1 MKINLHFPGQGAQFK
16 TMGLDFYEKYKT
28 YRDLIDE
35 AGIICKTDL
44 VSVLNDEEKLN
55 ETENA
60 QVAIF
65 TMSYGIAQILREEG
79 YAADNV
85 LGLSLGEY
93 GALTYAGVID
103 REDTMRLLK
112 RRSYLMQKA
121 SMENRGFLA
130 AVSFMPRDAVRE
142 ALRGLSGVTISNLN
156 AENQNV
162 VGGKIELKEEFEK
175 RIRAHGG
182 KKITFL
188 NVSGAFH
195 TPLMES
201 AAVKFK
207 DDLELFTFNH
217 PKVPVLSNFKGD
229 FYSEEDS
236 IKEILMK
243 HIHKPVMLDSCL
255 FKLESGDEDIHILL
269 GPGKALGSILK
280 QNKIKGRVFTVNDVG
295 DLEETARRIK
305 EIQNGK

>member
-1 MKINLHFPGQGAQFK
+1 
-16 TMGLDFYEKYKT
+16 MGLDFYEKYST

-35 AGIICKTDL
+35 AGMICGTDL

-65 TMSYGIAQILREEG
+65 TMSYGIAQLLKEEG
-79 YAADNV
+79 IAADSA

-93 GALTYAGVID
+93 GALTYAGAMD
-103 REDTMRLLK
+103 RQDTMRLLK
-112 RRSYLMQKA
+112 RRSFLMQKA
-121 SMENRGFLA
+121 SEENRGFLA
-130 AVSFMPRDAVRE
+130 AVSFMSRDAVRE
-142 ALRGLSGVTISNLN
+142 ALRGLEGVAISNCN

-175 RIRAHGG
+175 RIREHGG

-195 TPLMES
+195 TSLMES

-207 DDLELFTFNH
+207 DYLELFTFSH
-217 PKVPVLSNFKGD
+217 PEVPVLSNLKGD

-236 IKEILMK
+236 IKEILMN

-255 FKLESGDEDIHILL
+255 SKLESSDEDIHILL

-280 QNKIKGRVFTVNDVG
+280 QNKIRGQVYAINEEE
-295 DLEETARRIK
+295 DLVKAVQGIK
-305 EIQNGK
+305 ESQNGK

>member
-1 MKINLHFPGQGAQFK
+1 
-16 TMGLDFYEKYKT
+16 MGLDFYEKYST

-35 AGIICKTDL
+35 AGVICGMDL
-44 VSVLNDEEKLN
+44 VSVLNNEEMLS

-65 TMSYGIAQILREEG
+65 TMSYGIALILREEG
-79 YAADNV
+79 IAADNV

-93 GALTYAGVID
+93 GALTYAGAMD
-103 REDTMRLLK
+103 RQDTMRLLK

-121 SMENRGFLA
+121 SEENRGFLA

-142 ALRGLSGVTISNLN
+142 ALKGLDGVSISNCN
-156 AENQNV
+156 ADNQNV
-162 VGGKIELKEEFEK
+162 VGGKIEQKEEFEK
-175 RIRAHGG
+175 RIREHGG

-195 TPLMES
+195 TSLMES
-201 AAVKFK
+201 AAVRFR
-207 DDLELFTFNH
+207 DYLELFTFSH
-217 PKVPVLSNFKGD
+217 PEVPVLSNLKGD

-243 HIHKPVMLDSCL
+243 HIHMPVLLDSCL
-255 FKLESGDEDIHILL
+255 ERLESSEEDIHILL

-280 QNKIKGRVFTVNDVG
+280 QNKIKGQVYTISEAE
-295 DLEETARRIK
+295 DLAKAVQGIK
-305 EIQNGK
+305 ERQNGK

>member
-16 TMGLDFYEKYKT
+16 TMGLDFYEKYDT

-35 AGIICKTDL
+35 AGMICGTDL

-65 TMSYGIAQILREEG
+65 TMSYGIAQLLKEEG
-79 YAADNV
+79 IDADHA

-93 GALTYAGVID
+93 GALTYAGAMD
-103 REDTMRLLK
+103 RQDTMRLLK
-112 RRSYLMQKA
+112 RRSFLMQKA
-121 SMENRGFLA
+121 SEENRGFLA

-142 ALRGLSGVTISNLN
+142 ALRGLTGVTISNCN
-156 AENQNV
+156 ADNQNV
-162 VGGKIELKEEFEK
+162 VGGRIALKEEFER
-175 RIRAHGG
+175 RIREHGG

-207 DDLELFTFNH
+207 DYLDLFTFSH
-217 PKVPVLSNFKGD
+217 PKVPVLSNLKGD

-236 IKEILMK
+236 IREILMK
-243 HIHKPVMLDSCL
+243 HIHKPVLLDSCL
-255 FKLESGDEDIHILL
+255 FKLESSDEDIHILL

-280 QNKIKGRVFTVNDVG
+280 QNKIKGQVYTINEAE
-295 DLEETARRIK
+295 DLIKAVKGIK
-305 EIQNGK
+305 ESQYGK

>member
-16 TMGLDFYEKYKT
+16 TMGLDFYEKYST

-35 AGIICKTDL
+35 AGVICGMDL
-44 VSVLNDEEKLN
+44 VSVLNNEEMLS

-65 TMSYGIAQILREEG
+65 TMSYGIAMILREEG
-79 YAADNV
+79 IAADNV

-93 GALTYAGVID
+93 GALTYAGAMD
-103 REDTMRLLK
+103 RQDTMRLLK

-121 SMENRGFLA
+121 SEENRGFLA

-142 ALRGLSGVTISNLN
+142 ALKGLDGVSISNCN
-156 AENQNV
+156 ADNQNV
-162 VGGKIELKEEFEK
+162 VGGKIEQKEEFEK
-175 RIRAHGG
+175 RIREHGG

-195 TPLMES
+195 TSLMES
-201 AAVKFK
+201 AAVRFR
-207 DDLELFTFNH
+207 DYLELFTFSH
-217 PKVPVLSNFKGD
+217 PEVPVLSNLKGD

-243 HIHKPVMLDSCL
+243 HIHMPVLLDSCL
-255 FKLESGDEDIHILL
+255 ERLESSEEDIHILL

-280 QNKIKGRVFTVNDVG
+280 QNKIKGQVYTISEAE
-295 DLEETARRIK
+295 DLAKAVQGIK
-305 EIQNGK
+305 ERQNGK

>member
-1 MKINLHFPGQGAQFK
+1 
-16 TMGLDFYEKYKT
+16 MGLDFYDKYST

-35 AGIICKTDL
+35 AGMICGTDL

-65 TMSYGIAQILREEG
+65 TMSYGIAQLLKEEG
-79 YAADNV
+79 IAADRA

-93 GALTYAGVID
+93 GALTYAGAMD
-103 REDTMRLLK
+103 RQDTMRLLK
-112 RRSYLMQKA
+112 RRSFLMQKA
-121 SMENRGFLA
+121 SEENRGFLA

-142 ALRGLSGVTISNLN
+142 ALRGLEGVAISNCN

-175 RIRAHGG
+175 RIREHGG

-195 TPLMES
+195 TSLMES

-207 DDLELFTFNH
+207 DYLELFTFSH
-217 PKVPVLSNFKGD
+217 PEVPVLSNLKGD

-236 IKEILMK
+236 IKEILMN

-255 FKLESGDEDIHILL
+255 FKLESSDEDIHILL

-280 QNKIKGRVFTVNDVG
+280 QNKIRGQVYAINEAE
-295 DLEETARRIK
+295 DLVKAVQGIK
-305 EIQNGK
+305 ESQNGK